1 MEQVIAVVPIRSFEQ
16 GKTRLAKAITQAER
30 AALVRRMADRVTR
43 ELSLTRNVTPILVV
57 SPDPDVLAWAT
68 SLSPAIVPLAQL
80 DQKPGLDAAIEIG
93 RQWARNT
100 AADAMLSLFADL
112 PLVAASDVEDLLAS
126 PAEVVL
132 GSDRRGTGT
141 NALLLRLNGRG
152 SEFRFA
158 FGAGSMAR
166 HLAEA
171 QRIGMSVE
179 VRKIAGIAFDLDT
192 AEDLADLQARSGDD
206 EVLGKQRMECGASAR

>member
-1 MEQVIAVVPIRSFEQ
+1 MEQVVAVVPIRSFQ
-16 GKTRLAKAITQAER
+16 HGKTRLAHAIAPAER

-43 ELSLTRNVTPILVV
+43 ELSLTRSVTSILVV
-57 SPDPDVLAWAT
+57 SPDQDVLAWAAN
-68 SLSPAIVPLAQL
+68 LSPTIVPIAQP
-80 DQKPGLDAAIEIG
+80 DQTPGLDAAIQIG
-93 RQWARNT
+93 RQWARD
-100 AADAMLSLFADL
+100 AAAEAMLSLFADL
-112 PLVAASDVEDLLAS
+112 PLVAAADVEDLLAS

-132 GSDRRGTGT
+132 GADRRGAGT

-171 QRIGMSVE
+171 HRIEMSVGA
-179 VRKIAGIAFDLDT
+179 RTIAGIAFDLDT
-192 AEDLADLQARSGDD
+192 AEDLADLLARSGD
-206 EVLGKQRMECGASAR
+206 EVFGKQRMECGAPAR